1 MKKKK
6 IGWEDLILEVIENHN
21 GVATLKELYTE
32 VHKSVVHSK
41 AKNLQHNI
49 RAYLRRLKKKESIKQ
64 VGIST
69 YALQKLK
76 IKNNT
81 YENILNQT
89 IDTSEFLSI
98 PKNKVHGYIEGM
110 LIEIG
115 NLKGFDT
122 YTPDKNIIFNGKS
135 LLELST
141 HKKIPVFT
149 YSDKLKKIEKID
161 VIWFQDGFPIKTFD
175 VEHSTDFT
183 QALVRSYQLE
193 HFKTECFMIADKR
206 KEKIF
211 QDRIQMK
218 PFNKIKKNIKFLE
231 KIHVFLDYQK
241 IVNYSQSKEKAG
253 IERSY
258 KAAQKADVILWV
270 IDSSKPNFAINFQK
284 LQINIPILLVF
295 NKMDLRKIT
304 EKEIPKE
311 YQNLPRVFVSAL
323 QKDIGQKMPI

>member
-1 MKKKK
+1 MNKKK

-241 IVNYSQSKEKAG
+241 IVNYSQSKEK
-253 IERSY
+253 S
-258 KAAQKADVILWV
+258 
-270 IDSSKPNFAINFQK
+270 F
-284 LQINIPILLVF
+284 LL
-295 NKMDLRKIT
+295 
-304 EKEIPKE
+304 
-311 YQNLPRVFVSAL
+311 
-323 QKDIGQKMPI
+323 